1 MAVDKPS
8 ASNQLPASDMHS
20 KVPTLPAGFAY
31 NAQKWLVMHP
41 AGQDSPVKICSW
53 LQVAARTRDPQGDT
67 SLENKGRL
75 FIALVRR

>member
-8 ASNQLPASDMHS
+8 ASTPLPASDMHS
-20 KVPTLPAGFAY
+20 NAPTLPAGFAY
-31 NAQKWLVMHP
+31 NAQNWLVMKP

-53 LQVAARTRDPQGDT
+53 LQVAARTRDLQGDT
-67 SLENKGRL
+67 FLENKGRL

>member
-1 MAVDKPS
+1 MD
-8 ASNQLPASDMHS
+8 S

-31 NAQKWLVMHP
+31 NAQNWLVMQP
-41 AGQDSPVKICSW
+41 AGQDSPVNICSW

>member
-8 ASNQLPASDMHS
+8 ASNPLSASEMYS
-20 KVPTLPAGFAY
+20 NEPTLPAGFAY
-31 NAQKWLVMHP
+31 NAQNWLVMQP

-53 LQVAARTRDPQGDT
+53 LQVAARTRDQQGDT
-67 SLENKGRL
+67 SLENKERL